1 LSQAAEQKTEL
12 RAAQYVRMS
21 TEHQQYSTQNQADK
35 IQEYADHRGMEIVR
49 TYADDGKSGLSIGGR
64 ASLQK
69 LISDVEAGLADFNV
83 ILVYDVSRWGRFQDA
98 DESAYYEYICR
109 RAGIQVAYCAEQFEN
124 DGSPTSTIVKSV
136 KRAMA
141 GEYSREL
148 SIKVFAGQC
157 RLIELGFRQGGTAG
171 YGLRRVLVDQSGEIK
186 GPLKFGE
193 HKSLQTDRVIL
204 MPGPD
209 EEVAQVNQ
217 MFRWLIDEDLG
228 FAEIA
233 ERLNEEGVVT
243 DLNRPWTS
251 SSVKTVLTGEKY
263 IGNNVYN
270 RQSFKLKK
278 QHVENPPDMWI
289 RKEGAFE
296 GIVPLE
302 IFMTAQEI
310 ITARSAR
317 LSDEELLDHL
327 KRLYADAGE
336 LSGVLIDQAADMPSA
351 STYAS
356 RFGSLSRAYGLI
368 GHQRNLDHERIEVN
382 RRLRALDPEIV
393 KRTEAA
399 IASAGGTV
407 HCDVKSGLL
416 HLNDELVISLVLA
429 RCQTL
434 PDGRHRWRI
443 RFDPARLE
451 PDVTLAVRLDYANEA
466 ELDYFLLPGLD
477 LPRREIRPDLNMCN
491 RNSAHFEAFRFDD
504 LSFFYAMFERVGI
517 WKKAS

>member
-1 LSQAAEQKTEL
+1 
-12 RAAQYVRMS
+12 RAL
-21 TEHQQYSTQNQADK
+21 TQSVALLTRQTKA
-35 IQEYADHRGMEIVR
+35 
-49 TYADDGKSGLSIGGR
+49 
-64 ASLQK
+64 
-69 LISDVEAGLADFNV
+69 
-83 ILVYDVSRWGRFQDA
+83 
-98 DESAYYEYICR
+98 R
-109 RAGIQVAYCAEQFEN
+109 RAQVERQIVELDVAIAARIAKQDPLAHHHDILCSIPGFGAVSAEQFEN
-124 DGSPTSTIVKSV
+124 DGSPNSTIIKSV

-148 SIKVFAGQC
+148 SVKVFAGQC

-204 MPGPD
+204 MPGPE

-228 FAEIA
+228 FSEIA
-233 ERLNEEGVVT
+233 ERLNEAGVVT

-251 SSVKTVLTGEKY
+251 GSVKTVLTGEKY

-270 RQSFKLKK
+270 RKSFKLKI

-296 GIVPLE
+296 GVVPLE
-302 IFMTAQEI
+302 VFMTAQEI
-310 ITARSAR
+310 ITVRSAR
-317 LSDEELLDHL
+317 LSDEELLEHL

-336 LSGVLIDQAADMPSA
+336 LSGVLIDQADDMPS
-351 STYAS
+351 SSVFRS
-356 RFGSLSRAYGLI
+356 RFGSLSRAYALI
-368 GHQRNLDHERIEVN
+368 GHQTGFDKERMQVN
-382 RRLRALDPEIV
+382 RRLRAFYPEII

-399 IASAGGTV
+399 IAEAGGQV
-407 HCDVKSGLL
+407 RCDAKSGLL

-429 RCQTL
+429 RCQAL

-443 RFDPARLE
+443 RFDPARFE
-451 PDVTLAVRLDYANEA
+451 PDVTLAVRLDYANNA

-477 LPRREIRPDLNMCN
+477 LPHREIRMCN
-491 RNSAHFEAFRFDD
+491 RNSAHFEAFRFENLD
-504 LSFFYAMFERVGI
+504 FFYAMFERVGI
-517 WKKAS
+517 WRQAS

>member
-1 LSQAAEQKTEL
+1 
-12 RAAQYVRMS
+12 
-21 TEHQQYSTQNQADK
+21 
-35 IQEYADHRGMEIVR
+35 
-49 TYADDGKSGLSIGGR
+49 
-64 ASLQK
+64 
-69 LISDVEAGLADFNV
+69 
-83 ILVYDVSRWGRFQDA
+83 
-98 DESAYYEYICR
+98 
-109 RAGIQVAYCAEQFEN
+109 
-124 DGSPTSTIVKSV
+124 
-136 KRAMA
+136 
-141 GEYSREL
+141 
-148 SIKVFAGQC
+148 
-157 RLIELGFRQGGTAG
+157 
-171 YGLRRVLVDQSGEIK
+171 
-186 GPLKFGE
+186 
-193 HKSLQTDRVIL
+193 
-204 MPGPD
+204 
-209 EEVAQVNQ
+209 

>member
-98 DESAYYEYICR
+98 DESAYYEYICW